1 MKCQTRGKD
10 DKESS
15 PQRQEHVHDDA
26 NEYCIL
32 KGTSVSVGF
41 HATVTKARARFAA
54 KQLSYRKVRIKRNF
68 KEEGH

>member
-1 MKCQTRGKD
+1 MIRKAVHRGKGMFMMTLM
-10 DKESS
+10 S
-15 PQRQEHVHDDA
+15 
-26 NEYCIL
+26 IL